1 MSASVLPSTHRHCC
15 APSAPSTSH
24 PHAQSN
30 MADANVY
37 DVLRGRHRIK
47 CAGQTSN
54 RAAQTP
60 LSRVCAAGTCCV
72 RRSRMLE
79 PWHNVWMNGCAGRV
93 PMPQPTNC
101 PRARVA
107 CGQRTGRPWW
117 WWWCGAVARERRRD
131 GDGEAGVQQRPL
143 HHATN
148 REKRRCCSSPWTHM
162 CALEFVDRSALL
174 PRAH

>member
-1 MSASVLPSTHRHCC
+1 MRGANVQPGCADTTKQSLRGGNVLC
-15 APSAPSTSH
+15 AP
-24 PHAQSN
+24 QSN
-30 MADANVY
+30 A
-37 DVLRGRHRIK
+37 
-47 CAGQTSN
+47 
-54 RAAQTP
+54 RALAQCVDE
-60 LSRVCAAGTCCV
+60 RVCGTGTDAPAV
-72 RRSRMLE
+72 
-79 PWHNVWMNGCAGRV
+79 H
-93 PMPQPTNC
+93 QPTNC

-148 REKRRCCSSPWTHM
+148 QEKRRCCSSPWTHM

-174 PRAH
+174 PQALSLTGRGRTFVRARAQACWWARTLRRAAARKGGIKRHD